1 MGRALAWWLVLAS
14 IASPLHAQQR
24 NPVAAMF
31 PRGSDRCFV
40 DNRAPG
46 SACETGLPSPTQ
58 DVGTTSAWSIAASAL
73 LPGSGQAILGA
84 NRALPYLAVEAFAWT
99 SYLRNTGNYRRRRN
113 GYRDLASRVA
123 RSAYSTVRPNG
134 DFEYYERMT
143 HYPEAGR
150 YDLVAGG
157 GLEPETDST
166 TYNGAVWLLARRT
179 YWADPTTAPDTTSA
193 EWMRAV
199 AFYRARAYDQLYRW
213 SWTHAPLEYSAFLG
227 LIRESNDANRRA
239 LQDLGVIIANHVLS
253 TVDSYITVR
262 LHRERGAKA
271 FAVEGSIPFA
281 RLAPGRQNGA
291 R

>member
-1 MGRALAWWLVLAS
+1 MARALAWWLVFTS
-14 IASPLHAQQR
+14 IASPLHAQHR
-24 NPVAAMF
+24 NPVAAVL
-31 PRGSDRCFV
+31 PRGSNQCSGDGRLSV
-40 DNRAPG
+40 
-46 SACETGLPSPTQ
+46 SSCESSVLPAQSVTSQ
-58 DVGTTSAWSIAASAL
+58 SAWAIAASAI

-99 SYLRNTGNYRRRRN
+99 SYVRNTGHYRRRRD
-113 GYRDLASRVA
+113 GYRDLAAQVA
-123 RSAYSTVRPNG
+123 RAAYSTVRPNG

-157 GLEPETDST
+157 GIEPETDST
-166 TYNGAVWLLARRT
+166 TFNGAVWLLARRT
-179 YWADPTTAPDTTSA
+179 YWADPANPPDTTSG

-199 AFYRARAYDQLYRW
+199 AFYRTRAYDQLYRW
-213 SWTHAPLEYSAFLG
+213 SWTHAPLEYSAFIG

-253 TVDSYITVR
+253 TVDAYITVR
-262 LHRERGAKA
+262 LRRERGEQG
-271 FAVEGSIPFA
+271 FVFEGSIPLA
-281 RLAPGRQNGA
+281 RLNPGKQHGR